1 MIHKDYLESPKPCAV
16 PPEKPDNYIWVNP
29 SDSGLKDSGQRT
41 VSKTGGLREPKP
53 ERFDLMSLVAL
64 YKEARHYGNGAKKY
78 GDRNW
83 QKGVNYSTCVN
94 AIMRHALKYMLFGN
108 RDEDHLSAI
117 RWNAGALAEYEIT
130 YPELNDLAWGENGLP
145 PEMREKIYQWLTD
158 LEKAGE

>member
-1 MIHKDYLESPKPCAV
+1 MVVDGLFHSLETGK
-16 PPEKPDNYIWVNP
+16 EIEMN
-29 SDSGLKDSGQRT
+29 DSGLKDSGRRT
-41 VSKTGGLREPKP
+41 QYGDNGGMREPKP

-64 YKEARHYGNGAKKY
+64 YKEARHYANGAKKY
-78 GDRNW
+78 ENRNW

-130 YPELNDLAWGENGLP
+130 HPELNDLAWGENGLP